1 MSAPRYRRDV
11 PSDVDTDATRPSA
24 VGVDGFAPG
33 RGRSIGW
40 IVVVSVLTGL
50 VGSAVLTLVVFAG
63 AREHIITASALL
75 AYAVGWALLA
85 TLSARFTEQPQ
96 RWAIV
101 PAASMALTGV
111 GIVLFARSN
120 SVMQALGWFWP
131 PLLLVLAVWTT
142 TQVRRHLHSWSRWLL
157 YPVLAFLVLASVG
170 GAVETLL
177 ERSDRS
183 NNAMPGEM
191 VDVGGRQM
199 HIHCTGSGSP
209 TVVLQPGLG
218 EMSSA
223 LSLIAPAVAKNTRVC
238 VYDRAGRGWSESASG
253 AQDGDHIAA
262 DLHTLLPRARVP
274 GPYVLAGHSFG
285 GLYVLA
291 FAAHYS
297 DEVAGMVLIDSTP
310 PDAFTSLPDYPGF
323 YSAFRRV
330 GALRPTVARFGVG
343 RLIVASQYGDLPRQ
357 ARTEARAS
365 ASTARLAR
373 SSRDEF
379 ATAPRSMEQAK
390 AFRSFGGK
398 PLIVLTASDGNQA
411 GWRAAQDRLATLS
424 TNSLHRIISGATH
437 DSLVSDKVD
446 AARVSQAIADVVRAI
461 RDSAA
466 LVGP

>member
-1 MSAPRYRRDV
+1 
-11 PSDVDTDATRPSA
+11 
-24 VGVDGFAPG
+24 
-33 RGRSIGW
+33 
-40 IVVVSVLTGL
+40 
-50 VGSAVLTLVVFAG
+50 
-63 AREHIITASALL
+63 
-75 AYAVGWALLA
+75 
-85 TLSARFTEQPQ
+85 
-96 RWAIV
+96 
-101 PAASMALTGV
+101 
-111 GIVLFARSN
+111 
-120 SVMQALGWFWP
+120 
-131 PLLLVLAVWTT
+131 
-142 TQVRRHLHSWSRWLL
+142 
-157 YPVLAFLVLASVG
+157 
-170 GAVETLL
+170 
-177 ERSDRS
+177 
-183 NNAMPGEM
+183 
-191 VDVGGRQM
+191 
-199 HIHCTGSGSP
+199 
-209 TVVLQPGLG
+209 
-218 EMSSA
+218 
-223 LSLIAPAVAKNTRVC
+223 VAKNTRVC

-262 DLHTLLPRARVP
+262 DLHTLLRRARVP
-274 GPYVLAGHSFG
+274 GTYVLAGHSFG

-323 YSAFRRV
+323 YSGFRRV
-330 GALRPTVARFGVG
+330 GALLPTVARFGVG
-343 RLIVASQYGDLPRQ
+343 RLIAASQYGDLPRQ

-466 LVGP
+466 RIGP